1 MCDFS
6 VFFVVWLLRNL
17 GGKLKENETLF
28 ECGNK
33 SSRTNRTET

>member
-6 VFFVVWLLRNL
+6 VFFVVWLLKNF

-28 ECGNK
+28 EC
-33 SSRTNRTET
+33 